1 MEKNYE
7 DFKEALLKG
16 NLALVLTSVS
26 KSGMTRTF
34 KVFYKNK
41 KEQYLPIPDEIA
53 KAVSDRKVGEKGI
66 VIRGCGMDMSLAL
79 WLNIASY
86 LKCYDEA
93 YRNYFSYRLN
103 SGNFNP
109 FYPNM
114 ETFIN
119 EMTKNQSID

>member
-53 KAVSDRKVGEKGI
+53 KAVSDRKVDEKGI
-66 VIRGCGMDMSLAL
+66 AIRGCGMDMSFAL
-79 WLNIASY
+79 WLNIASH

-93 YRNYFSYRLN
+93 YRNYFSYKPNR
-103 SGNFNP
+103 GNFNP

-119 EMTKNQSID
+119 EITKNQSID

>member
-26 KSGMTRTF
+26 KSGMTHTF

-41 KEQYLPIPDEIA
+41 KEQYFPIPDEIA
-53 KAVSDRKVGEKGI
+53 KAVSDRKVDEKGI
-66 VIRGCGMDMSLAL
+66 AIRGYGMDMSFAL
-79 WLNIASY
+79 WLNIARY
-86 LKCYDEA
+86 LKCYNEA
-93 YRNYFSYRLN
+93 YRNYSSYKPNR
-103 SGNFNP
+103 GNFNP

-119 EMTKNQSID
+119 EITKNQSID

>member
-53 KAVSDRKVGEKGI
+53 KAVSDRKVDEKGI
-66 VIRGCGMDMSLAL
+66 AIRGCGMDMSFAL

-86 LKCYDEA
+86 LKCYNEA
-93 YRNYFSYRLN
+93 YRNYSSYKPNR
-103 SGNFNP
+103 GNFNP

-119 EMTKNQSID
+119 EITKNQSID

>member
-53 KAVSDRKVGEKGI
+53 KAVSDRKVDEKGI
-66 VIRGCGMDMSLAL
+66 AI
-79 WLNIASY
+79 
-86 LKCYDEA
+86 
-93 YRNYFSYRLN
+93 YRLII
-103 SGNFNP
+103 SP
-109 FYPNM
+109 
-114 ETFIN
+114 
-119 EMTKNQSID
+119 

>member
-41 KEQYLPIPDEIA
+41 KRTIF
-53 KAVSDRKVGEKGI
+53 
-66 VIRGCGMDMSLAL
+66 
-79 WLNIASY
+79 
-86 LKCYDEA
+86 A
-93 YRNYFSYRLN
+93 YS
-103 SGNFNP
+103 
-109 FYPNM
+109 
-114 ETFIN
+114 
-119 EMTKNQSID
+119 

>member
-26 KSGMTRTF
+26 KSGMTHTF

-53 KAVSDRKVGEKGI
+53 KAVSDRKVDEKGI
-66 VIRGCGMDMSLAL
+66 AIRGYGMDMSFAL

-86 LKCYDEA
+86 LKCYNEA
-93 YRNYFSYRLN
+93 YRNYSSYKPNR
-103 SGNFNP
+103 GNFNP

-119 EMTKNQSID
+119 EITKNQSID

>member
-41 KEQYLPIPDEIA
+41 KEQYCLFLMKLPRRFQI
-53 KAVSDRKVGEKGI
+53 EK
-66 VIRGCGMDMSLAL
+66 
-79 WLNIASY
+79 
-86 LKCYDEA
+86 
-93 YRNYFSYRLN
+93 
-103 SGNFNP
+103 
-109 FYPNM
+109 
-114 ETFIN
+114 
-119 EMTKNQSID
+119 

>member
-53 KAVSDRKVGEKGI
+53 KAVSDRKVDEKGI
-66 VIRGCGMDMSLAL
+66 TIRGCGMDMSFAL

-86 LKCYDEA
+86 LKCYNEA
-93 YRNYFSYRLN
+93 YRNYSSYKPNR
-103 SGNFNP
+103 GNFNP

-119 EMTKNQSID
+119 EITKNQSID

>member
-16 NLALVLTSVS
+16 NLALVLTGVS

-53 KAVSDRKVGEKGI
+53 KAVSERKVGEK
-66 VIRGCGMDMSLAL
+66 R
-79 WLNIASY
+79 Y
-86 LKCYDEA
+86 CY
-93 YRNYFSYRLN
+93 
-103 SGNFNP
+103 
-109 FYPNM
+109 
-114 ETFIN
+114 
-119 EMTKNQSID
+119 